1 MLAIIGAVVGEY
13 LGGATGLGYLLV
25 ASMNNYKV
33 GMLFAVILLLALNSS
48 IVPVVIAAGIVLE
61 VLLWRGVF
69 GFGRSARGNQSR

>member
-1 MLAIIGAVVGEY
+1 MPTPVNPLP
-13 LGGATGLGYLLV
+13 GGAEMTFHPKGLMAL
-25 ASMNNYKV
+25 AA
-33 GMLFAVILLLALNSS
+33 FAVILLLALNSS